1 MTHLRLCSLL
11 LLLCTTQ
18 LSCNS
23 LDIPAAP
30 DILPILE
37 AYGNPDANVT
47 GEIMAGLA
55 DAIADSRDGFEDS
68 DIYEEVLDVIV
79 SIQEELDGS
88 TDEQGAVTLDG
99 IGTFPTPSG
108 AVEVNFICTGWGE
121 TETAE
126 SENGTLD
133 LTMTLFDG
141 NIGPLVWG
149 AAPGCKYRTT
159 VAGKAVEVSY
169 DGDVAVYFGDFFSTT
184 DSLRERL
191 TTFIISGTIGI
202 NGKDVPIDRAFRVDE
217 TGRLDILMQLAD
229 GTSFIYFFS
238 GETFA
243 EGIEDANGR
252 FGCSLED
259 RQCITG
265 SGTSFSW

>member
-1 MTHLRLCSLL
+1 VTHLRLCSLL

>member
-1 MTHLRLCSLL
+1 MLL

-202 NGKDVPIDRAFRVDE
+202 NGKDVPIDRAFLVDE

>member
-202 NGKDVPIDRAFRVDE
+202 NGKDVFIDRAFRVDE
-217 TGRLDILMQLAD
+217 SGRLDILIQLAD
-229 GTSFIYFFS
+229 GTNFIYFFD
-238 GETFA
+238 GERFV

-259 RQCITG
+259 RQCSTG
-265 SGTSFSW
+265 SEPSFSW

>member
-1 MTHLRLCSLL
+1 MTHLRLCSLS

-30 DILPILE
+30 DVLPILE

-79 SIQEELDGS
+79 SIQEELDAS
-88 TDEQGAVTLDG
+88 TDEQGDVTLDG

-108 AVEVNFICTGWGE
+108 SIEVDFICTGWGE
-121 TETAE
+121 AETAD

-217 TGRLDILMQLAD
+217 SGRRDILMQLAD

-243 EGIEDANGR
+243 QGIEDASGR
-252 FGCSLED
+252 FGCNLED